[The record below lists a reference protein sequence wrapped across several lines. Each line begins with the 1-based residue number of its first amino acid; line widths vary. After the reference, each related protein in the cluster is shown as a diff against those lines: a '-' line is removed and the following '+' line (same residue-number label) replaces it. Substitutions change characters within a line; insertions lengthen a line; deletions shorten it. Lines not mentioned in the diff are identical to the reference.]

1 MFNGE
6 NTALSVIMLI
16 IFPITAYL
24 IAGVNPA
31 IVLSKLIYKQDI
43 RLLGSKNPGF
53 TNFKRVFGSKYAWF
67 VFFLDIGKSALVCG
81 LAKWLFGRYFGEGQF
96 GVAYTG
102 LFAMLGHSYP
112 VWYRFKG
119 GKGFLVAA
127 AAIWFI
133 DWRVALIAT
142 VIMLTLLFTVRFMSL
157 SVIVAG
163 FSCPIS
169 LACFGF
175 EGGWVTMNV
184 ATFVCVVLAVLL
196 MTYRHK
202 ANIKRLFAGTES
214 KFSLFS
220 KKEKTPEKTDAKA
233 ESETQPSDESR
244 N

>member
-1 MFNGE
+1 
-6 NTALSVIMLI
+6 
-16 IFPITAYL
+16 
-24 IAGVNPA
+24 
-31 IVLSKLIYKQDI
+31 
-43 RLLGSKNPGF
+43 
-53 TNFKRVFGSKYAWF
+53 
-67 VFFLDIGKSALVCG
+67 
-81 LAKWLFGRYFGEGQF
+81 
-96 GVAYTG
+96 
-102 LFAMLGHSYP
+102 MLGHSYP